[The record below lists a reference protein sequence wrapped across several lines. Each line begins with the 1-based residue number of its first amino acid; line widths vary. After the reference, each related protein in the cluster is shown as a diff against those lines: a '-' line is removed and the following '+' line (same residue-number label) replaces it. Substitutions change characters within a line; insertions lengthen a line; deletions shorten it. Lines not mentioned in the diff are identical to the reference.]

1 MDNREIIKIKNLNF
15 FYGEKEILKK
25 INLGIPKGKITSIIG
40 ENGSGKSTLVRIL
53 AGLEK
58 PFSGDI
64 FLEEKR
70 YDYEDFSEIRGDISL
85 VFQNPNNQI
94 IGTKVIDDLAFPLE
108 NRGFSRGEILEKIED
123 IAKKLEIEYLLDKD
137 PHDLSGGEKQI
148 VAIAGTVVFNP
159 KVIIFDEVTS
169 MLDLSFKR
177 KIGEL
182 IEKLR
187 ENHTI
192 ILISHDPEE
201 TIKSD
206 FIVYMEDGEV
216 VLQEKTS
223 EFYQNFEFLEKK
235 AIQLPFFAQ
244 LQHELELDGEER
256 GEIVKWIEKLK

>member
-1 MDNREIIKIKNLNF
+1 MEKREIIKISNLNF

-25 INLGIPKGKITSIIG
+25 INLDIQKGKITSIIG
-40 ENGSGKSTLVRIL
+40 KNGSGKSTLVRIL

-64 FLEEKR
+64 FLDEKK
-70 YDYEDFSEIRGDISL
+70 YDYENFSEIREDISL

-94 IGTKVIDDLAFPLE
+94 IGTKVIDDLAFSLE
-108 NRGFSRGEILEKIED
+108 NRGLPREEILEKIKD
-123 IAKKLEIEYLLDKD
+123 IAKKLEIEHLLNKD

-148 VAIAGTVVFNP
+148 IAIAGTVIFNP

-169 MLDLSFKR
+169 MLDLPFKR

-182 IEKLR
+182 VEKLR
-187 ENHTI
+187 EEHTI

-206 FIVYMEDGEV
+206 FIVYMEEGEII
-216 VLQEKTS
+216 LHEKTS
-223 EFYQNFEFLEKK
+223 EFYQNFEFLDEKS
-235 AIQLPFFAQ
+235 IELPFLVQ
-244 LQHELELDGEER
+244 LQYELELDGGKR
-256 GEIVKWIEKLK
+256 GEILKWIERLK